1 MNPRITKMIEMRKRL
16 LDRMTGLGLLVHG
29 SYLERFSTCSRENCA
44 CHQGKRHGP
53 RSYVVIYRDERQRQ
67 IYVPQAQ
74 CVALRKGLRQH
85 EQLLDWVRQITDI
98 NLALM
103 REGVLD
109 ESAITPK
116 RGGLS

>member
-1 MNPRITKMIEMRKRL
+1 MNARITKMIEKRKRL
-16 LDRMTGLGLLVHG
+16 LDRMTGLGLLVRG
-29 SYLERFSTCSRENCA
+29 SYVERFSACSRENCA

-53 RSYVVIYRDERQRQ
+53 RSYVVVYRDGRQRQ
-67 IYVPQAQ
+67 VYVPQAQ

-85 EQLLDWVRQITDI
+85 EQLLDFVRQITDI

-109 ESAITPK
+109 ESAITTK
-116 RGGLS
+116 QGDLT